1 MSRYDTIGPVG
12 EEELH
17 AFIDG
22 ELAPERAAAVAAI
35 AASDADLA
43 ARVAAFRADKAA
55 LAALYSGIAKERVPA
70 SWLARI
76 EAAAA
81 PIPFPVRRSAPPRA
95 SWLMALAASV
105 LLVLGSAIWLQP
117 FGPPADQVLAQ
128 ADAVRRDAV
137 APATR
142 LAGVAL
148 ADAPARDALLAQ
160 AVGLHVRAPDLARL
174 GWRLGEIDT
183 YAQAAALRYTAA
195 DGRALTLFVRKSSG
209 TPRFDLLKNG
219 AVRTCIWQDEVVSAV
234 MMGEMSAGQMMRVAS
249 AAYTALNL

>member
-1 MSRYDTIGPVG
+1 MNRHDTMGPIG

-22 ELAPERAAAVAAI
+22 ELAPERAAEVAS
-35 AASDADLA
+35 AAAYDPNLA
-43 ARVAAFRADKAA
+43 ARIEAFRADKAA
-55 LAALYSGIAKERVPA
+55 LATLYGGIAQEPIPA
-70 SWLARI
+70 AWLARI

-81 PIPFPVRRSAPPRA
+81 PIPFPARRA
-95 SWLMALAASV
+95 SPPPARWLMALAASV

-117 FGPPADQVLAQ
+117 FRPPADQILAQ
-128 ADAVRRDAV
+128 ADAARRDAT
-137 APATR
+137 APAMR
-142 LAGVAL
+142 LAGAAL
-148 ADAPARDALLAQ
+148 ADAPARDALLTQ
-160 AVGLHVRAPDLARL
+160 AVGLRVRAPDLARL

-183 YAQAAALRYTAA
+183 YAQAAALRYTTS
-195 DGRALTLFVRKSSG
+195 DGRALTLFVSKSSG

-234 MMGEMSAGQMMRVAS
+234 MMGDMSAGQMMRVAS